1 MRKSDEP
8 KWAEGLSKPPAWR
21 SDGTETV
28 FDTPWMA
35 LTRHPATAPTGMKA
49 DYAVVR
55 FKNVG
60 TGVLPVH
67 DDGTVTL
74 VGQQRF
80 AHANYSWEMPEGGAP
95 LDEDPF
101 DGIRRELAE
110 EADLCAHTWHVL
122 CDQASSPGMTSE
134 FLRIFLA
141 RDLEAAEHSF
151 VREDEEAGIV
161 PGWVDLDEALAA
173 VLEGRVRNATAQLA
187 ILHAWHAR
195 ARGWSDLVD
204 GDAPWDAL
212 EHVRQGGHARAAEA
226 SPGAVDHG
234 APGGTRE
241 Q

>member
-8 KWAEGLSKPPAWR
+8 KWAEGLAKPPAWR
-21 SDGTETV
+21 SDGSETV
-28 FDTPWMA
+28 FDSPWMA

-67 DDGTVTL
+67 EDGTVTL

-110 EADLCAHTWHVL
+110 EAGL
-122 CDQASSPGMTSE
+122 QAEHWLSALKVEMSNSITDEIGMTWIAWGLSPAPTDPDPTE
-134 FLRIFLA
+134 IIA
-141 RDLEAAEHSF
+141 V
-151 VREDEEAGIV
+151 VRV
-161 PGWVDLDEALAA
+161 PFVDLLDEIGRGTVRDSLTVATAYKAYHMAMNGELPEALARA
-173 VLEGRVRNATAQLA
+173 LLGRV
-187 ILHAWHAR
+187 
-195 ARGWSDLVD
+195 
-204 GDAPWDAL
+204 
-212 EHVRQGGHARAAEA
+212 
-226 SPGAVDHG
+226 
-234 APGGTRE
+234 
-241 Q
+241 